1 MIRAILTEAKGWN
14 VDVARNDVKMWGFLD
29 PIGNSTSGSNWRD
42 LLSYN
47 FFLDMIKE
55 LKKRLCCADDMYICT
70 ITNSN

>member
-47 FFLDMIKE
+47 FFFGYD
-55 LKKRLCCADDMYICT
+55 KRTEEKALLRR
-70 ITNSN
+70 